1 MIDAIAEI
9 GDQLHLLARLGDHAG
24 ADLVGDGG
32 HEHVG
37 LAHRLGDFALAH
49 RLVVDIEARVEQFA
63 HPRFDKIGQPARHDD
78 EGFLLGHTDAPF
90 ELNGPIPC
98 KPLPIHNKFVA

>member
-32 HEHVG
+32 HENVR
-37 LAHRLGDFALAH
+37 LAHRVGDFALAH
-49 RLVVDIEARVEQFA
+49 RLVVDVQARVEQFA
-63 HPRFDKIGQPARHDD
+63 HPRLDEIGQPARHDD
-78 EGFLLGHTDAPF
+78 EGFFLGHIRAPF
-90 ELNGPIPC
+90 RLNDRP
-98 KPLPIHNKFVA
+98 